1 MRPRQRFRRA
11 HLSFLRFF
19 VTETVSAG
27 YYYMVNG
34 TRTRIN
40 ADIILNEPHGGIRF
54 GTDALLLSWAA
65 YAAAAGKKR
74 VLDIGTG
81 SGVIPLLLLGA
92 GSRSHFTGLEIQ
104 PEYASAANENAAQ
117 NGFSAR
123 FTAICGSAGDA
134 AALFPAGGF
143 DVVVTNPPYM
153 RADCGYVNTSHALS
167 VARRE
172 ESGGIAMFCAAAA
185 HCLKSGGKFFAVY
198 RPDRLSH
205 LFCSMSENG
214 IEPKRLRF
222 VVPSVG
228 KKPSLVLVQGCRG
241 GREGMVCEPDLYIY
255 NDPAHSAETKE
266 MLSVYER
273 FSGER
278 NG

>member
-1 MRPRQRFRRA
+1 
-11 HLSFLRFF
+11 
-19 VTETVSAG
+19 
-27 YYYMVNG
+27 MVNG
-34 TRTRIN
+34 TRARIN
-40 ADIILNEPHGGIRF
+40 ADRILNEPHGGIRF

-65 YAAAAGKKR
+65 YDAAAGKKR

-172 ESGGIAMFCAAAA
+172 ESGGIAMFCTAAA

-205 LFCSMSENG
+205 LLCSMSENG
-214 IEPKRLRF
+214 IEPKEINPLQKAFMWSGIKMKTLTDKSRNRIAELMIKGTVTGITELTAMKNEKGNF
-222 VVPSVG
+222 SEETVAFIEDLLTLEESYE
-228 KKPSLVLVQGCRG
+228 KKLKKYL
-241 GREGMVCEPDLYIY
+241 
-255 NDPAHSAETKE
+255 
-266 MLSVYER
+266 
-273 FSGER
+273 
-278 NG
+278 

>member
-1 MRPRQRFRRA
+1 
-11 HLSFLRFF
+11 
-19 VTETVSAG
+19 
-27 YYYMVNG
+27 MVNG

-65 YAAAAGKKR
+65 YDAAAGKKR

-172 ESGGIAMFCAAAA
+172 ESGGIAMFCTAAA
-185 HCLKSGGKFFAVY
+185 HCLKSGGK
-198 RPDRLSH
+198 
-205 LFCSMSENG
+205 
-214 IEPKRLRF
+214 
-222 VVPSVG
+222 
-228 KKPSLVLVQGCRG
+228 
-241 GREGMVCEPDLYIY
+241 
-255 NDPAHSAETKE
+255 
-266 MLSVYER
+266 
-273 FSGER
+273 
-278 NG
+278 

>member
-1 MRPRQRFRRA
+1 MRPRQVPSGA
-11 HLSFLRFF
+11 F
-19 VTETVSAG
+19 VVFILLVTKTVFTG
-27 YYYMVNG
+27 YYHMGNG
-34 TRTRIN
+34 TLTRIN
-40 ADIILNEPHGGIRF
+40 ADIILKEPHGGIRF
-54 GTDALLLSWAA
+54 GTDALLLAWAA
-65 YAAAAGKKR
+65 YNAASGKKR

-92 GSRSHFTGLEIQ
+92 GSKASFTGLEIQ
-104 PEYASAANENAAQ
+104 PEYASAANENAAR
-117 NGFSAR
+117 NGFSDR
-123 FTAICGSAGDA
+123 FSAICGSAEAASSLFAAGSFDA
-134 AALFPAGGF
+134 
-143 DVVVTNPPYM
+143 VVTNPPYM
-153 RADCGYVNTSHALS
+153 RADCGYVNSSQSLS

-205 LFCSMSENG
+205 LLCSMSENG

-228 KKPSLVLVQGCRG
+228 KKPSLVLAEGCRG

-255 NDPAHSAETKE
+255 TDPTHSAETKE
-266 MLSVYER
+266 MLEVYAR

-278 NG
+278 NS